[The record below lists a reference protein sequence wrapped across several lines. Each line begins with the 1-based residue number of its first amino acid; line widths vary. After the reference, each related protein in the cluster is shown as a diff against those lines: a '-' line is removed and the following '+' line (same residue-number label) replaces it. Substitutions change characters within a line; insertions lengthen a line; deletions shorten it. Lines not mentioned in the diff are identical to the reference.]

1 MIDIMPIR
9 RTLPLFIATA
19 FALAGCGNLTQS
31 EFHAPETATPSQW
44 QYGTSNAANTDRW
57 WTQFN
62 DAELDAL
69 IDAVLARNNNLTAA
83 GIAVRR
89 AWLEAGL
96 AADAERPSLS
106 ASATSSGSRTLDSSP
121 PKTTH
126 SHTASLGLSYEVDLW
141 GKLASTRNAAE
152 WEAHASEQDRQ
163 STAWTLV
170 GTTARL
176 YWKLAYLNQR
186 LTLAQQNIEHAE
198 RTLLIARVRHDAG
211 AVSGLDVIEAEQTL
225 ASQQATYSSIEQ
237 SRVETRNALSVLLD
251 APPGHV
257 LSTLP
262 DPARLPENDLPEVT
276 AGLPAEL
283 LGRRPDLHAAELR
296 LRATLASGDATRAS
310 YYPSLSLTG
319 TLGSTSSSLSSLLNN
334 PVGTLG
340 AGLALPF
347 LQWNEMQLSV
357 QVAQAD
363 YEKAVV
369 NFRQTLYEA
378 MADVENAL
386 SARTQYARQSALL
399 ARSLEL
405 ARESER
411 RYEVQYRAGAV
422 ALKSWLD
429 AQKTRRVAELALTEN
444 RYSQFDNQV
453 TLYQALGG
461 TLPRNNGN

>member
-1 MIDIMPIR
+1 MIDIMPLR
-9 RTLPLFIATA
+9 RTLPLFIATV
-19 FALAGCGNLTQS
+19 FALAGCSSLTQS
-31 EFHAPETATPSQW
+31 EFHAPETAMPTQW
-44 QYGTSNAANTDRW
+44 LYGTSNAASTDRW

-69 IDAVLARNNNLTAA
+69 IDEVLARNNNLAAA

-89 AWLEAGL
+89 AWHEAGL
-96 AADAERPSLS
+96 AADAERPTLS
-106 ASATSSGSRTLDSSP
+106 ASVTSSGSRTLDGSP

-152 WEAHASEQDRQ
+152 WEARASEQDRQ
-163 STAWTLV
+163 NTAWTLI

-198 RTLLIARVRHDAG
+198 RTLTIARVRHDAG

-251 APPGHV
+251 SPPEHA
-257 LSTLP
+257 LP
-262 DPARLPENDLPEVT
+262 DPERLPETALPEVA

-283 LGRRPDLHAAELR
+283 LGRRPDLQAAELR

-319 TLGSTSSSLSSLLNN
+319 TLGSTSGSLSNLLSN

-340 AGLALPF
+340 AGLTLPF
-347 LQWNEMQLSV
+347 LQWNEMQLSGK
-357 QVAQAD
+357 VAEAD
-363 YEKAVV
+363 YEKAVL

-386 SARTQYARQSALL
+386 SARSQYARQSALL

-461 TLPRNNGN
+461 TLPRHSAN